1 MGAIWEFAVTL
12 VRTVFGV
19 NIATT
24 EEVPVVGKTGAKP
37 TGAKKERIPPEMRKQ
52 VWAKYFGS
60 ATSGKCYCCN
70 DYLPSKGWHCSH
82 VIAEDKGGVISLE
95 NLRPCCAGCNL
106 SMGNCNL
113 YAYAVKKNM
122 GGLALIN
129 SETYF
134 RRHPEQRNDK
144 RTNNYGR

>member
-12 VRTVFGV
+12 VRAVFGV
-19 NIATT
+19 NIAEQETPAK
-24 EEVPVVGKTGAKP
+24 EEIKP
-37 TGAKKERIPPEMRKQ
+37 KKQRIPPELRKE
-52 VWAKYFGS
+52 VWATYFGS

-70 DYLPSKGWHCSH
+70 EYLPSRGWHCSH
-82 VIAEDKGGVISLE
+82 VISEDKGGVISLA

-113 YAYAVKKNM
+113 YAYAVKKGM
-122 GGLALIN
+122 SGLATIN
-129 SETYF
+129 AENYF

-144 RTNNYGR
+144 RTNNYGK

>member
-12 VRTVFGV
+12 VRAVFGV
-19 NIATT
+19 NITETT
-24 EEVPVVGKTGAKP
+24 PPPTPVETKT
-37 TGAKKERIPPEMRKQ
+37 KKQRIPPEMRKQ
-52 VWAKYFGS
+52 VWTHYFGS

-70 DYLPSKGWHCSH
+70 DYLPSRGWHCSH
-82 VIAEDKGGVISLE
+82 VISEDKGGVISLD

-113 YAYAVKKNM
+113 YAYAVKKGM
-122 GGLALIN
+122 SGPALIN
-129 SETYF
+129 AEKYF

-144 RTNNYGR
+144 RTNNYGK